1 LLRDFKIFFEK
12 SLSQTFSG
20 KVYIGDI
27 KGGVFYPI
35 VFSDIAIYAS
45 SDEKYKL
52 FESKE
57 VRINY
62 SLVDLVFNR
71 KKEIFKVALISPKFY
86 ILPGEV
92 YKDSSFIDKSIIA
105 AQEMKRMLF
114 DIIDGSVIQYEAKEP
129 FITGA
134 RVSGTLLDDSVN
146 LKNAAL
152 NVYGVPLE
160 ITGEAK
166 SLYSDSPVFDV
177 NMKLE
182 NSYAEV
188 ITHISGPFNRLSAK
202 GNFKT
207 ASGIET
213 NFSGSCE
220 FNNGNFNLRDIALG
234 DAVKIEEGKI
244 DLSKK
249 EFQFKILSQ
258 WGESGEIVLGGV
270 FSSWPKLSLYT
281 ELKHWHMGGLD
292 IATNITMNAELDN
305 SKTKIPILTGVINTE
320 KTIINYKPC
329 KELSLQFALRKKVF
343 EILGLKWGKSFRLV
357 GKIELIEPHNIELV
371 ALLDGTKLDELVSY
385 IGENIASVIS
395 GTVNGKLEVEGP
407 LANPTSKGHITARV
421 GKIGDIY
428 YENAVIHLLGKG
440 PMITIGDSRIYKETG
455 YLLLGGELDL
465 RKLGKRN
472 IFEDMVVKTDDQT
485 IVWEG
490 WDITREPAGDQV
502 SLKKKVNEDV
512 EVGFKAPLA
521 EGDRDWQESN
531 NKGEIELQYKIK
543 GNQNLKMQLKGEEE
557 FLGVER
563 KIKF

>member
-1 LLRDFKIFFEK
+1 
-12 SLSQTFSG
+12 
-20 KVYIGDI
+20 
-27 KGGVFYPI
+27 
-35 VFSDIAIYAS
+35 
-45 SDEKYKL
+45 
-52 FESKE
+52 
-57 VRINY
+57 
-62 SLVDLVFNR
+62 
-71 KKEIFKVALISPKFY
+71 
-86 ILPGEV
+86 
-92 YKDSSFIDKSIIA
+92 
-105 AQEMKRMLF
+105 
-114 DIIDGSVIQYEAKEP
+114 
-129 FITGA
+129 
-134 RVSGTLLDDSVN
+134 
-146 LKNAAL
+146 
-152 NVYGVPLE
+152 
-160 ITGEAK
+160 
-166 SLYSDSPVFDV
+166 
-177 NMKLE
+177 
-182 NSYAEV
+182 
-188 ITHISGPFNRLSAK
+188 
-202 GNFKT
+202 
-207 ASGIET
+207 
-213 NFSGSCE
+213 
-220 FNNGNFNLRDIALG
+220 
-234 DAVKIEEGKI
+234 
-244 DLSKK
+244 
-249 EFQFKILSQ
+249 
-258 WGESGEIVLGGV
+258 
-270 FSSWPKLSLYT
+270 
-281 ELKHWHMGGLD
+281 MGGLD

-395 GTVNGKLEVEGP
+395 GTVNGKLEVEGT
-407 LANPTSKGHITARV
+407 LANPTSKGHRTARV